1 MRILQQFPLAD
12 DPGLAGSVSSTLQR
26 VIAVRSFMVPCWRGK
41 LTPARAQLGAENVK
55 NINKNNALQAV
66 RAQPPR
72 TAAPRVR

>member
-1 MRILQQFPLAD
+1 
-12 DPGLAGSVSSTLQR
+12 
-26 VIAVRSFMVPCWRGK
+26 MVHCWRGK